1 MGLTKLFNLENN
13 MLDINQ
19 ENVYVKMTKFA
30 LEKSA
35 DKLDLVTVKQII
47 KSQLIDD

>member
-1 MGLTKLFNLENN
+1 MLFNLENN

-19 ENVYVKMTKFA
+19 ENVYVKMTKLA
-30 LEKSA
+30 HEKSA

-47 KSQLIDD
+47 KS

>member
-1 MGLTKLFNLENN
+1 MGLIVLFNLENN

-19 ENVYVKMTKFA
+19 ENVYVKRTKLA
-30 LEKSA
+30 HEKSA

-47 KSQLIDD
+47 KS